1 MEVMHRND
9 NLTKQNIPL
18 LALFRPLRTQMTTMA
33 AIMTRMAAAAGT
45 TRFKFINMAS
55 NGFSLSD
62 DSLAGAIVAE
72 KIKK

>member
-1 MEVMHRND
+1 
-9 NLTKQNIPL
+9 
-18 LALFRPLRTQMTTMA
+18 MTTMA

-55 NGFSLSD
+55 SGFSFSP

-72 KIKK
+72 KNKKNKNLIFGLEKLFAQ